1 MQSPMMV
8 IGSIASAPLVL
19 TGSLHGA
26 IIADDPPPPSPE
38 ALARFGRPKPGS
50 LNRPAEIGEE
60 QAFDH
65 FMQCINVASSRQH
78 RGAGALARGLLARV
92 GERLDGVT
100 PERTA
105 AALKSLAMIAP
116 QLSPSGIV
124 EERRASLLDRLDE
137 LRNAHAA
144 GDSAAA

>member
-1 MQSPMMV
+1 LRTIRP
-8 IGSIASAPLVL
+8 PL
-19 TGSLHGA
+19 
-26 IIADDPPPPSPE
+26 PE
-38 ALARFGRPKPGS
+38 ALARFGQPKLGS
-50 LNRPAEIGEE
+50 LNRPVTTNEE

-65 FMQCINVASSRQH
+65 FMQGINVASSRQQQ
-78 RGAGALARGLLARV
+78 GAGALARGLLARV
-92 GERLDGVT
+92 GERIDGVT

-144 GDSAAA
+144 ADSAAA